1 MEPQEKQL
9 ILFALGIVHS
19 AWSTFARR
27 LARHAEKSESMH
39 ALYTQVES
47 GLAELER
54 TIRKS

>member
-1 MEPQEKQL
+1 MDNQEKQL
-9 ILFALGIVHS
+9 ILFALSIVHS

-27 LARHAEKSESMH
+27 LSYHAEKDQNLH
-39 ALYTQVES
+39 DLHKQIDS